1 MREEGIGGTEP
12 NFWFEIKLVI
22 SGALNSMKQIKMEQ
36 TWVKNCEFYFVNF
49 FRFEVPLGHIFGDV
63 WKTVG
68 HT

>member
-22 SGALNSMKQIKMEQ
+22 SGALNLVKQIKTEQ
-36 TWVKNCEFYFVNF
+36 NCEFYFVNF
-49 FRFEVPLGHIFGDV
+49 FRFKLPLGHIFGDV